1 MSKQSPGKNKKTKN
15 VSSGAKAPKPVI
27 FLFGF
32 LLILAGFFGVLY
44 NPANSEADGAAWTV
58 SEEGILSFPQRGE
71 VEFTVEATEDLYAP
85 ESGDSLKL
93 LTFESGD
100 ESVRALLRIPT
111 GSSPADSS
119 PADSSLADSS
129 LADSSP
135 ADSSLADSSPAVSS
149 PANPSGVPG
158 IVLLPGAGVSKEKE
172 QGLAAELS
180 KLGYATLTLDQRNLG
195 AINPEG
201 DLTLFKAGLEPLEYK
216 MVYDALKAVDVL
228 SAQPEIDPEK
238 LAIVGES
245 NGGRFAII
253 ACALEPS
260 LRGVV
265 GISTAGYGTG
275 EIDPSQVK
283 DPDVYHFYRSIDPE
297 TYLSE
302 IPPSRF
308 VLLHS
313 FNDTVIPHE
322 MALGT
327 FSLGGEPKA
336 MYNVSDATHGY
347 TASMRPSL
355 EEELA
360 IIFM

>member
-1 MSKQSPGKNKKTKN
+1 MSKQSPGKKTKN

-32 LLILAGFFGVLY
+32 LFILAGIFGVLY
-44 NPANSEADGAAWTV
+44 NPANSEAEGAAWTV

-71 VEFTVEATEDLYAP
+71 AAFTAEVTGDLYAP
-85 ESGDSLKL
+85 ESEDSLKL
-93 LTFESGD
+93 LTFESRG
-100 ESVRALLRIPT
+100 ENVRALLRIPAGSST
-111 GSSPADSS
+111 ASSSPENSSPAPS
-119 PADSSLADSS
+119 
-129 LADSSP
+129 
-135 ADSSLADSSPAVSS
+135 
-149 PANPSGVPG
+149 SGVPG

-180 KLGYATLTLDQRNLG
+180 KMGYVTLTLDQRNFG
-195 AINPEG
+195 AINPSG
-201 DLTLFKAGLEPLEYK
+201 DLELFKAGLEPLEYK
-216 MVYDALKAVDVL
+216 MVYDALKAADVL

-265 GISTAGYGTG
+265 GISTAGYGSG

-283 DPDVYHFYRSIDPE
+283 DPEVYRFYRSIDPE
-297 TYLSE
+297 TYLPE
-302 IPPSRF
+302 LPPARF

-313 FNDTVIPHE
+313 SNDTLIPHE

-327 FSLGGEPKA
+327 FSLAGAPKA
-336 MYNVSDATHGY
+336 MYNVSEATHGY
-347 TASMRPSL
+347 TASMHPYL
-355 EEELA
+355 EKELA
-360 IIFM
+360 LIFT